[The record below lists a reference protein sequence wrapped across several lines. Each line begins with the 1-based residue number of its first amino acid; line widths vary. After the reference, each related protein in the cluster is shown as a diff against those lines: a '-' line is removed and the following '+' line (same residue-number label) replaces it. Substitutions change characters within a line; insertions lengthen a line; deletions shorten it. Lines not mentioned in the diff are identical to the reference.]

1 MLDVCEVTVE
11 DPSRIGQIV
20 EIYENAITQ
29 EQLLR
34 KTNKTRTNQ
43 NKTNHHNKKKFERK
57 MLPMDRPT
65 DRPTD

>member
-1 MLDVCEVTVE
+1 MDVRKVTVE
-11 DPSRIGQIV
+11 NPSRIGQIV

-43 NKTNHHNKKKFERK
+43 NKTNHHNKKKFKRK
-57 MLPMDRPT
+57 RLPT
-65 DRPTD
+65 D